1 MFGGMH
7 SGMGTDGW
15 IVMALLW
22 IAVLAVVV
30 WAIIRIVPGRRASTV
45 ESSASLEEPLAI
57 LDRRLARGEIDTS
70 AYDELRSKLTTNPA
84 TGGRRS

>member
-1 MFGGMH
+1 MFDGMH

-22 IAVLAVVV
+22 IAEVVVVV
-30 WAIIRIVPGRRASTV
+30 WAIVKILPGRRESTV
-45 ESSASLEEPLAI
+45 ESSASLEEPLGI

-70 AYDELRSKLTTNPA
+70 TYEELRSKLTTNPA
-84 TGGRRS
+84 TGGR